1 MRKINIMD
9 LQTRKL
15 NLISYLA
22 QLQDEKFFER
32 IEKYIINKQQKE
44 YDFKPFTVDELIDR
58 IEKSEKDFK
67 NGNFK
72 TQDELEKLSANW

>member
-1 MRKINIMD
+1 MD

-22 QLQDEKFFER
+22 QIQDDIVLSK
-32 IEKYIINKQQKE
+32 IESYILKRMKEDSKSEFDSFTIDEFIN
-44 YDFKPFTVDELIDR
+44 R

-67 NGNFK
+67 NGKFK
-72 TQDELEKLSANW
+72 TQAELEKISRNW

>member
-1 MRKINIMD
+1 MD

-22 QLQDEKFFER
+22 QLQDENFLVK
-32 IEKYIINKQQKE
+32 IENFILSKAGKDLE
-44 YDFKPFTVDELIDR
+44 LKPFTQEELINR
-58 IEKSEKDFK
+58 IQKSEEDFK

-72 TQDELEKLSANW
+72 TQNELEEISAKW

>member
-1 MRKINIMD
+1 MD